1 MKLPEL
7 IVLDVGHGN
16 CAILR
21 DTDAITMIDCPRNAG
36 LIRILR
42 RLDIYTIDNVLISH
56 ADVDHAGGL
65 PNLLDKVIV
74 RNIYINPDAT
84 KDGKVWNGIQIAL
97 DIAEDSKTTVNM
109 SLTTGLSKKIC
120 SGQVEIEVLAPSSG
134 VASGGAG
141 GRDPEGRKQYSN
153 SMSVVIGLTHNSHRF
168 ALLPGDIDEVG
179 LSNLLK
185 KHKDIEAQVLIF
197 PHHGGMPG
205 SAKGLE
211 FAQQLCGHV
220 KPNLVIFSHGR
231 NHFENPRPEII
242 QGVASTIPDTHI
254 MCTQLSKNCARDLPI
269 SDFSHL
275 TNLPALGRRGANE
288 MCCGGT
294 ILIKIDGKETSY
306 APLRTAHRVFI
317 ENKSQVP
324 TPLCLRHLVNL

>member
-109 SLTTGLSKKIC
+109 SLTTGLSKKT
-120 SGQVEIEVLAPSSG
+120 VRAKDARERMIE
-134 VASGGAG
+134 
-141 GRDPEGRKQYSN
+141 
-153 SMSVVIGLTHNSHRF
+153 
-168 ALLPGDIDEVG
+168 
-179 LSNLLK
+179 
-185 KHKDIEAQVLIF
+185 
-197 PHHGGMPG
+197 
-205 SAKGLE
+205 
-211 FAQQLCGHV
+211 
-220 KPNLVIFSHGR
+220 
-231 NHFENPRPEII
+231 
-242 QGVASTIPDTHI
+242 
-254 MCTQLSKNCARDLPI
+254 
-269 SDFSHL
+269 
-275 TNLPALGRRGANE
+275 
-288 MCCGGT
+288 
-294 ILIKIDGKETSY
+294 
-306 APLRTAHRVFI
+306 
-317 ENKSQVP
+317 
-324 TPLCLRHLVNL
+324 